1 MLTDIFIS
9 IIFLTFL
16 WDCKLYNLNYMKEKI
31 FTPHPT
37 PLLLP
42 FLTFCFV
49 LFASVSFGQNSEA
62 LPAPISQLTV
72 NSNGDIYCEIHAN
85 DAASAM
91 HHSMGKAKSGLTVN
105 GNQKSASNSKKAASG
120 ATIFVD
126 YYNADPNLPIEDF
139 IIAATAFQSA
149 VDIWASLL
157 SSDVPIYVAAV
168 FQPLDEGVLGSA
180 GPTSIFANAP
190 GLERNTWYGDAL
202 ADKLTGGN
210 LSPATYDIV
219 ANFSTVFPNWYYGT
233 DGNTPPGTYDFK
245 SVVLHEL
252 GHGLGFFGSLFVN
265 NASGVGDYGFG
276 IPSPVFPAIYDR
288 LAHSADG
295 KSILKENKYGNFTTE
310 LGDVLLSGP
319 LTAKGPR
326 IKGATQGKGA
336 QVFTIL
342 DSAIFGD
349 IPGLTDVWL
358 PGSSYSHLDYVTY
371 AGGPD
376 GLMVPFLSTG
386 VAFDN
391 PGPIVL
397 SIFDDMGWNGK
408 VSREVMPD
416 PTPGNDDGS
425 DSLAIVENV
434 VALYPNPF
442 SSSVNVTL
450 LEGRSIKKAVL
461 TDASGFKYNVPKGK
475 IDGGQQALLDLS
487 GFKGKSGLYFLQ
499 LTYDDN
505 SNEVV
510 KLFKQ

>member
-1 MLTDIFIS
+1 MTLNTNLT
-9 IIFLTFL
+9 
-16 WDCKLYNLNYMKEKI
+16 YMKEKI
-31 FTPHPT
+31 STQHPK
-37 PLLLP
+37 PLLA
-42 FLTFCFV
+42 FLTICLV
-49 LFASVSFGQNSEA
+49 LFVSVGFGQNREV

-85 DAASAM
+85 DVASAT

-105 GNQKSASNSKKAASG
+105 GNQKSASNSKKTASG

-126 YYNADPNLPIEDF
+126 YYNFDPNLPIEDF

-149 VDIWASLL
+149 VDTWAGLL

-168 FQPLDEGVLGSA
+168 FQPLGDGVLGSA
-180 GPTSIFANAP
+180 GPTSIFANAT

-202 ADKLTGGN
+202 ADKLTGED
-210 LSPATYDIV
+210 LSPSTYDIV

-252 GHGLGFFGSLFVN
+252 GHGLGFFGSLFVD

-276 IPSPVFPAIYDR
+276 IPNPVFPAIYDR

-295 KSILKENKYGNFTTE
+295 KSILKENKYANFSTE

-319 LTAKGPR
+319 LTAKGPN
-326 IKGATQGKGA
+326 IKGTTQGKGA

-342 DSAIFGD
+342 DSDIFGE

-358 PGSSYSHLDYVTY
+358 PGSSYSHLDYVSY
-371 AGGPD
+371 AGGPN

-386 VAFDN
+386 VAFDS

-408 VSREVMPD
+408 VNREIQENPND
-416 PTPGNDDGS
+416 STDDGNDP
-425 DSLAIVENV
+425 LAAAENV

-442 SSSVNVTL
+442 TSSVNVTL
-450 LEGRSIKKAVL
+450 LEGRSIKKAAL
-461 TDASGFKYNVPKGK
+461 TDASGYTYRVPKGK
-475 IDGGQQALLDLS
+475 IDGSEQALLDLS
-487 GFKGKSGLYFLQ
+487 GFGGKSGLYFLQ

-505 SNEVV
+505 SSEVV
-510 KLFKQ
+510 KVFKQ

>member
-1 MLTDIFIS
+1 
-9 IIFLTFL
+9 
-16 WDCKLYNLNYMKEKI
+16 MKEKI
-31 FTPHPT
+31 STRHPK
-37 PLLLP
+37 PLTS

-49 LFASVSFGQNSEA
+49 LIVSVSFGQYNEA

-85 DAASAM
+85 DAAASV
-91 HHSMGKAKSGLTVN
+91 HHNMGKSKNALLIN
-105 GNQKSASNSKKAASG
+105 GSQKSASNSKKAATG

-126 YYNADPNLPIEDF
+126 YYNADPNLPVEDF
-139 IIAATAFQSA
+139 ITAATAFQSA
-149 VDIWASLL
+149 VDTWASLL

-202 ADKLTGGN
+202 ADKLTGEDLN
-210 LSPATYDIV
+210 PTSYDIV

-233 DGNTPPGTYDFK
+233 DGNTPSGFYDFK

-252 GHGLGFFGSLFVN
+252 GHGLGFFGSLFVDN
-265 NASGVGDYGFG
+265 ESGVGDYGFG

-288 LAHSADG
+288 LAYSADG

-310 LGDVLLSGP
+310 LGDLLLSGP

-326 IKGATQGKGA
+326 IKGTTKGKGA
-336 QVFTIL
+336 QIFTTL
-342 DSAIFGD
+342 DSDIFGP

-358 PGSSYSHLDYVTY
+358 PGSSYSHLDFVTY
-371 AGGPD
+371 AGGTN

-386 VAFDN
+386 VSFDN

-397 SIFDDMGWNGK
+397 SIFDDIGWNGK
-408 VSREVMPD
+408 VNREIHESPNA
-416 PTPGNDDGS
+416 GSDDGDDPS
-425 DSLAIVENV
+425 AITENV
-434 VALYPNPF
+434 LALYPNPF
-442 SSSVNVTL
+442 SSSVNITL
-450 LEGRSIKKAVL
+450 LEGRSIKNAVL
-461 TDASGFKYNVPKGK
+461 TDAAGYKYKVPKGK
-475 IDGGQQALLDLS
+475 IDGNEQALLDLS

-499 LTYDDN
+499 LIYDDN
-505 SNEVV
+505 SSEVV
-510 KLFKQ
+510 KVFRQ